1 MKKQVLAIA
10 VGIAVMASVPV
21 VSAAERAIPTA
32 PKNYLDM
39 KNPLKINKAVLER
52 GASVYERKCLKCHG
66 VNGDGKGEASEKL
79 VTKPASFSAPGALK
93 GRADG
98 QLFFITEKG
107 SPNTD
112 MEAFGPGTETSLSKD
127 DMWSIIAYMR
137 KTFTK

>member
-1 MKKQVLAIA
+1 MKTKVLAIA
-10 VGIAVMASVPV
+10 VGIGFMAAVPV
-21 VSAAERAIPTA
+21 LAAEHSVPTA
-32 PKNYLDM
+32 PKDYLDL
-39 KNPLKINKAVLER
+39 KSPLKVKKEVIER
-52 GASVYERKCLKCHG
+52 GEKVYERKCKKCHG
-66 VNGDGKGEASEKL
+66 ASGDGKGEASEKL
-79 VTKPASFSAPGALK
+79 TIKPASFSAPGYLK

-127 DMWSIIAYMR
+127 DIWSVIAYIR